1 MATRSQAVLFAQLI
15 ATLEPEIRRAFM
27 ISVTDLQS
35 NVNWP
40 ALLAALSAQNTT
52 AAIAALNISAAAWS
66 AYSQAVTSAYAQS
79 GAATAAQIVQTGV
92 GDIGVR
98 FNMSNPRAQE
108 WIRRNVG
115 ESIVGFEREAREVAR
130 QVIEA
135 GYSLGQGPRTIATDL
150 AGRSTGGGNRTGG
163 ILGLDAPRAE
173 RLQNVTQGMR
183 TAEGVRDLVTQ
194 HADGTLSVRY
204 KVNKA
209 TADRIIKA
217 YREGSEVPAAAREI
231 SERQY
236 SNSLLKA
243 RADTVG
249 ETETGNAV
257 LGARNEEWAQLAESQ
272 GLDTGA
278 IIKTWVHGRGAGGQ
292 SRPDHVAMNNVSV
305 RGLNTPFV
313 FPDGVQMQYAHDL
326 SGGAA
331 HTIRCGCETRYRLDH
346 SAGLT

>member
-27 ISVTDLQS
+27 ISLTDLQS
-35 NVNWP
+35 SVNWP
-40 ALLAALSAQNTT
+40 ALLSALAAQNTT

-66 AYSQAVTSAYAQS
+66 EYATAVTSAYAQS

-92 GDIGVR
+92 GDIGTR

-150 AGRSTGGGNRTGG
+150 AGRATGGGNRTGG
-163 ILGLDAPRAE
+163 ILGLDAPRGE
-173 RLQNVTQGMR
+173 RLQKVTQGMR
-183 TAEGVRDLVTQ
+183 TAEGVRDLVTL
-194 HADGTLSVRY
+194 HSDGTLSVRY

-217 YREGSEVPAAAREI
+217 YRDGTEVPAVAREI

-236 SNSLLKA
+236 SNALLKA
-243 RADTVG
+243 RADTVA

-257 LGARNEEWAQLAESQ
+257 LGARDEEWRQLLDER
-272 GLDTGA
+272 GLRSSDVKKRW
-278 IIKTWVHGRGAGGQ
+278 IHGRGAGGT
-292 SRPDHVAMNNVSV
+292 SRPDHVAMNGVEVS
-305 RGLNTPFV
+305 GLDTPFV
-313 FPDGVQMQYAHDL
+313 FPDGAQLRFAHDL
-326 SGGAA
+326 NGGAV
-331 HTIRCGCETRYRLDH
+331 HTIKCGCSTTYRLDH
-346 SAGLT
+346 SAGLE